1 MKTRAILSTL
11 VLAILA
17 IAVVALADSV
27 TRVSILDAV
36 TNSPIRGVTVKFESG
51 ARVYTGTTGPDGVT
65 RINLPIGGYT
75 FMASTSGY
83 YPFVQRVFIPPSG
96 FSTTVRLAPTTIEP
110 KPPKPPTPPEAC
122 DIPLTTIKVI
132 DATNGAGIPGAHVTL
147 ERRFTY
153 SGITDSNGEAKF
165 CITSGMY
172 SFRAEKEGYQTTE
185 GTSFIV
191 EGTTFTVAMTPLSAI
206 PSGRLTVIVRDA
218 ASTSPIEGAEV
229 TLQNSTHVLRQYTD
243 TNGMAR
249 FVLVAGGY
257 LITVRK
263 SGYRDFSASLE
274 FPGGDVN
281 YTVSLTPHG
290 LCEYPGNWTE
300 PVTCGYR
307 WLVIDVRYR
316 DGFSFAGASVTV
328 SNGTMSVT
336 ATTDGLGI
344 AKFRLSPGTYKV
356 SISATEGS
364 RSYTT
369 TFSVNLNQNLWI
381 MRFVPWY
388 SQYFSPEV
396 YPLHVSFIGPKR
408 GLWGY
413 DYVIAARFW
422 SNVPQTITA
431 KVAAI
436 NYTKYVKDGTIQ
448 TLAEKI
454 VTLSFRDSAFNE
466 TLVTLNIK
474 GTGFAFVA
482 PMVTILTYENDT
494 FADNNKL
501 IGDPIPFEPLI
512 DISALLLVEVDSAPT
527 GALVPEITR
536 MRATVVFWSTED
548 LDVPGRLMLKTRYYS
563 IREGRLIE
571 RWLLNE
577 SFVPRVVA
585 QNRSVTFYLD
595 WTNVTMVSVFVKHD
609 LEMNELDNNQTAYI
623 YLDRAIKLVQVR
635 VQPEVRSNSYLNVTV
650 TVLSNW
656 WPSFEY
662 SYLVRLGGSSTTGF
676 FRAGY
681 GYTNATFSI
690 RVPQVTG
697 WTPKTMELDVT
708 VGPDFAPHD
717 NSMKLHV
724 TVIPETVIT
733 EQEQAVPW
741 ILLLLV
747 LLDIGAGSM
756 AIRRAVKMARP
767 ITGMSSS
774 E

>member
-83 YPFVQRVFIPPSG
+83 YPFVQRVFVPLSG

-153 SGITDSNGEAKF
+153 RGMTDSNGEAKF

-185 GTSFIV
+185 GTSFIA
-191 EGTTFTVAMTPLSAI
+191 EGTTFTVAMTPLSEI
-206 PSGRLTVIVRDA
+206 PNGELTVIVRDA

-243 TNGMAR
+243 GNGRAQ
-249 FVLVAGGY
+249 FTLIAGGY
-257 LITVRK
+257 LLTVRK

-274 FPGGDVN
+274 FPGDDVS

-307 WLVIDVRYR
+307 WLVIDVRYS
-316 DGFSFAGASVTV
+316 DGFPFAGASVTV
-328 SNGTMSVT
+328 SNSTMSVT

-344 AKFRLSPGTYKV
+344 AKFRLSPGTYTV
-356 SISATEGS
+356 SISATEGA

-369 TFSVNLNQNLWI
+369 TFSVNLNQNLQI

-388 SQYFSPEV
+388 SPYFMPEV
-396 YPLHVSFIGPKR
+396 RAVYVSFVGPKR

-413 DYVIAARFW
+413 DYAIAARFW

-436 NYTKYVKDGTIQ
+436 NYTRYTKDGTIQ

-474 GTGFAFVA
+474 GTGFALVA
-482 PMVTILTYENDT
+482 PMVTILTYEKDT
-494 FADNNKL
+494 YSDNNKL
-501 IGDPIPFEPLI
+501 IGDPISFEPLI
-512 DISALLLVEVDSAPT
+512 DISVQLIVEVDSAPT

-676 FRAGY
+676 FRASY

-697 WTPKTMELDVT
+697 WTPKTVVLDVT

-747 LLDIGAGSM
+747 LLDIGAGGM
-756 AIRRAVKMARP
+756 AIKRAVKMARP